1 MTMKILA
8 LLTILALPSCI
19 VTSRT
24 DGTTTRAIDGPA
36 LVTVV
41 DTYYRIRDDK

>member
-1 MTMKILA
+1 MKTIAIIAIL
-8 LLTILALPSCI
+8 ILPSCI
-19 VTSRT
+19 VTSRP

-41 DTYYRIRDDK
+41 DTYYRIRNEK

>member
-1 MTMKILA
+1 MKIIA
-8 LLTILALPSCI
+8 LLTILVLPSCI
-19 VTSRT
+19 VNSRP
-24 DGTTTRAIDGPA
+24 DGATTRAIDGPA

>member
-1 MTMKILA
+1 MKTIA
-8 LLTILALPSCI
+8 ILTIFALPSCI
-19 VTSRT
+19 VTSRP

>member
-1 MTMKILA
+1 MKIIA
-8 LLTILALPSCI
+8 LLTIFVLPSCI
-19 VTSRT
+19 VTSRP